1 MDGIK
6 LAIKTKL
13 IQSEFESFSEAVSGF
28 AYLLRTLSDWVC
40 NLCRT
45 MTIVTESDNQA
56 QILPSPAFHPSSLN
70 PSGQNIEQKHTDKQ
84 KRSKPYF
91 QLIFIHKL

>member
-13 IQSEFESFSEAVSGF
+13 IQSEFESFSEAVAGF
-28 AYLLRTLSDWVC
+28 AYLQRTLGYWVC

-56 QILPSPAFHPSSLN
+56 QILNPPFTSLSSLIAK
-70 PSGQNIEQKHTDKQ
+70 SFREEYLAKTHKH
-84 KRSKPYF
+84 
-91 QLIFIHKL
+91 L